1 MLTHHKCILIKRG
14 QWKEWKVLCL
24 LWQTRII
31 KNLCGFAL
39 IPVNRII
46 SQVSAET
53 LRERHTPMCKPGSQR
68 ILHGSYTYPG
78 ISNPRQRLLHAEDRT
93 GATIGDHMI
102 TQDRG
107 LFVLQ
112 AVGRLGH
119 RRTSAGAQFPDT
131 KPTPWLIYET
141 ENGFLKHIN
150 TDIIGSTHKQ
160 DGETKHCSI
169 N

>member
-1 MLTHHKCILIKRG
+1 MKGFVSLVADSYNEKSL
-14 QWKEWKVLCL
+14 WLC
-24 LWQTRII
+24 TDPR
-31 KNLCGFAL
+31 K
-39 IPVNRII
+39 
-46 SQVSAET
+46 SHQVSAET

-68 ILHGSYTYPG
+68 IFHGSYPHPG
-78 ISNPRQRLLHAEDRT
+78 ISNPGQRLLHAEDRT
-93 GATIGDHMI
+93 GAIVGDHMI

-119 RRTSAGAQFPDT
+119 RRTSAGTQFPDT
-131 KPTPWLIYET
+131 QTTPWLIYDT

-160 DGETKHCSI
+160 DGEMKHCSI
-169 N
+169 NQTVLLYDCVFFTEFTQV